1 MEKPNY
7 TNGSARNVKSFL
19 RELLCLLMTM
29 TKKHIISR
37 SCGKERFYLSD
48 RFGHVWAFSPERA
61 NRMAA
66 CLAAFTEGD
75 FRYAAE
81 PAPERLVCSDAPDAL
96 VITNMLYA
104 DTIGALAFW
113 KVDKVL

>member
-1 MEKPNY
+1 
-7 TNGSARNVKSFL
+7 
-19 RELLCLLMTM
+19 
-29 TKKHIISR
+29 
-37 SCGKERFYLSD
+37 
-48 RFGHVWAFSPERA
+48 
-61 NRMAA
+61 MAA